1 MPRKP
6 RIEISG
12 GLYHVIARGNN
23 RRKIFRSHD
32 DYIKFT
38 ATLES
43 QKAKL
48 PFFLYAYCLMPNHV
62 HLLIEM
68 QDDPLSQIMQRVLTT
83 YSQYHNRRYKKI
95 GHLFEGRYKSI
106 LCQTDRY
113 LGELVRYIHLNP
125 VRARIVKRPEDYQYS
140 GHRAYLGLDKTGLVD
155 TEPVLRHFGGSR
167 KRAVESYIQ
176 FVESSLAEQ
185 SQDQYY
191 RAAEGRLL
199 GSEEFLEE
207 IRHRIGDQRSGRRAP
222 ERASIDDLL
231 IAAETS
237 SGLSR
242 LEICSKSKNRRTVAV
257 KEAVIVLGREAGITN
272 RVLAE
277 ALGIGASAVTK
288 RVDAARSRGA
298 ESSDLV
304 KLRRALKARVRLS
317 QMATK

>member
-6 RIEISG
+6 RIEIGG
-12 GLYHVIARGNN
+12 GLYHVITRGNN

-32 DYIKFT
+32 DYLRFT
-38 ATLES
+38 RILEQ

-48 PFFLYAYCLMPNHV
+48 PFYLYAYCLMPNHL

-68 QDDPLSQIMQRVLTT
+68 RDDPVSRVMQRVLTT
-83 YSQYHNRRYKKI
+83 YSQYHNRKYKKV
-95 GHLFEGRYKSI
+95 GHLFQGRYKSI

-125 VRARIVKRPEDYQYS
+125 VRARMVKRPEDFEYS
-140 GHRAYLGLDKTGLVD
+140 GHRAYLGLDKSGLVD
-155 TEPVLRHFGGSR
+155 VEPVLRHFGASR
-167 KRAVESYIQ
+167 KRAVETYIR

-185 SQDQYY
+185 SQDEYY

-199 GSEEFLEE
+199 GSEEFLRE
-207 IRHRIGDQRSGRRAP
+207 IRHRIGDHRAVRRVP
-222 ERASIDDLL
+222 ERTSIEDLL
-231 IAAETS
+231 TAAETS

-242 LEICSKSKNRRTVAV
+242 QELCGKSKNRRTVAV
-257 KEAVIVLGREAGITN
+257 KEAVIVLGRENGITN

-277 ALGIGASAVTK
+277 ALGLGASAVTR
-288 RVDAARSRGA
+288 RVDAARARGA

-304 KLRRALKARVRLS
+304 KLRKALRSRGRS
-317 QMATK
+317 TQMSTK